1 MAKSLISLLDTEEV
15 EQIVSTYY
23 ECDENHDAIVELL
36 MKCVDDG
43 TLDSFIYDTFETW
56 AWENYWEIVQDAV
69 TEWAKDVV
77 SRADN
82 TDRE

>member
-1 MAKSLISLLDTEEV
+1 MAKTLVSLLDTEEV

-23 ECDENHDAIVELL
+23 EDDENHDAIVELL
-36 MKCVDDG
+36 MSQVDGVTD
-43 TLDSFIYDTFETW
+43 FVYDTFEGWTW
-56 AWENYWEIVQDAV
+56 ERYWEEVEDAV

>member
-23 ECDENHDAIVELL
+23 EDDENHDAIVELL
-36 MKCVDDG
+36 MSQVDSVTD
-43 TLDSFIYDTFETW
+43 FVYDTFDGWTW
-56 AWENYWEIVQDAV
+56 GRYWEEVEVAV

-77 SRADN
+77 SRADS